1 MRSRTGPRVA
11 GLALVLLCGAVLALI
26 APQQGAAGSW
36 LPHGY
41 CFTWNPTLLWTHV
54 VSDALI
60 GAAYVTIPV
69 TLVHLVRRR
78 ADLPFNWIVVLFA
91 VFILSCGATHW
102 IEVWTVW
109 NPDYWLSANVKVVT
123 AAASVLTAAALVGL
137 APKILAIPTV
147 AQLSEAK
154 AALELEVQQRR
165 RAEEALLNE
174 RAQLEQRVLERTEAL
189 AEATRSAAAA
199 RAAADEANQ
208 LKDRFL
214 AKVSHELRTPLQS
227 TLTWAQLL
235 HRNPEDPARALQ
247 ASDRIMHNVRTQ
259 ARLIDD
265 LLDISRIL
273 SGKLSLD
280 IQPTNAAQ
288 VIQKAVDVVR
298 SAAGSRG
305 MTIELQGVDEEIIL
319 ETDAVRLEQ
328 VAWNLV
334 NNAVQASQDGGRVQ
348 ARLSTPPGVLVLEVQ
363 DWGRGI
369 DPADLPHIF
378 EPFHQAPGSRNA
390 HRGLGLG
397 LAITRSVVEL
407 FGGELSAHSDG
418 LGQGATF
425 TMRLPLAAGPG
436 AKVQPETLLSPEERR
451 RLQGLRVLYV
461 EDEPDIAE
469 GGRLML
475 AALGAEV
482 TLALSFEQACEH
494 IAAGGFDVFLSDL
507 NLGGGRTALELIPL
521 LRGAPGLAG
530 VPAIVLSAY
539 GTRDDLEASLKAGFA
554 THLVKPAQAEDVAR
568 AVLAALA
575 ALGPAAGPPPPGPK
589 AG

>member
-1 MRSRTGPRVA
+1 MPAKTAPRIA
-11 GLALVLLCGAVLALI
+11 ALATLLTCGTALALI

-41 CFTWNPTLLWTHV
+41 CFTWNPALLWTHV

-60 GAAYVTIPV
+60 GAAYVSIPL
-69 TLVHLVRRR
+69 TLMHLVRKR
-78 ADLPFNWIVVLFA
+78 ADLPFNWIFVLFA

-109 NPDYWLSANVKVVT
+109 NPDYWLSASVKVVT
-123 AAASVLTAAALVGL
+123 AGASVLTAVALVGL
-137 APKILAIPTV
+137 APKILAIPTL
-147 AQLSEAK
+147 AQLREAK
-154 AALELEVQQRR
+154 AALEVEVLQRR
-165 RAEEALLNE
+165 LAEEALLTE

-199 RAAADEANQ
+199 RAAADEANR

-235 HRNPEDPARALQ
+235 HRNPQDAARALQ

-273 SGKLSLD
+273 SGKLNLD
-280 IQPTNAAQ
+280 IQPADAAL
-288 VIQKAVDVVR
+288 VVRKAVDVVR

-305 MTIELQGVDEEIIL
+305 LDIELQGADDEIL
-319 ETDAVRLEQ
+319 LHTDAVRLEQ
-328 VAWNLV
+328 VAWNLI
-334 NNAVQASQDGGRVQ
+334 NNAVQASPEGGRIV
-348 ARLSTPPGVLVLEVQ
+348 ARLSTPPGELLLEVQ

-369 DPADLPHIF
+369 DPADLPFIF
-378 EPFHQAPGSRNA
+378 EPFHQAAGHRNA

-407 FGGELSAHSDG
+407 FGGQLTAHSEG
-418 LGQGATF
+418 PGHGATF
-425 TMRLPLAAGPG
+425 TLRMPLLRPDGNSLPADVHLNA
-436 AKVQPETLLSPEERR
+436 EERR
-451 RLQGLRVLYV
+451 RLNGLRVLYV

-475 AALGAEV
+475 AALGVEV
-482 TLALSFEQACEH
+482 TLALSFDQARE
-494 IAAGGFDVFLSDL
+494 ALARGGFDVLLSDL
-507 NLGGGRTALELIPL
+507 DLGEGHTALELLPL
-521 LRGAPGLAG
+521 LRATPGGAD

-539 GTRDDLEASLKAGFA
+539 GTRDDLAQSTRAGFVA
-554 THLVKPAQAEDVAR
+554 HLIKPAQAEDVAR
-568 AVLAALA
+568 ALLAARPPS
-575 ALGPAAGPPPPGPK
+575 PAAGPQGD
-589 AG
+589 A

>member
-1 MRSRTGPRVA
+1 MPPKTGPRIA
-11 GLALVLLCGAVLALI
+11 GLATLLVCSAALALI

-41 CFTWNPTLLWTHV
+41 CFTWNPALLWTHV
-54 VSDALI
+54 VSDSLI
-60 GAAYVTIPV
+60 GAAYVSIPL

-78 ADLPFNWIVVLFA
+78 TDLPFNWIFMLFA

-109 NPDYWLSANVKVVT
+109 NPDYWLSASVKVVT
-123 AAASVLTAAALVGL
+123 AGASVLTAAALVGL

-147 AQLSEAK
+147 AQLQDAK
-154 AALELEVQQRR
+154 AALEGEVHQRR
-165 RAEEALLNE
+165 LAEEALLSE
-174 RAQLEQRVLERTEAL
+174 RAQLEQRVLERTQAL

-199 RAAADEANQ
+199 RAAADEANR

-235 HRNPEDPARALQ
+235 HRNPEDAARALQ

-273 SGKLSLD
+273 SGKLNLD
-280 IQPTNAAQ
+280 IQPVDAAL
-288 VIQKAVDVVR
+288 VVRKAADVVR
-298 SAAGSRG
+298 SAAGSRDLDLQ
-305 MTIELQGVDEEIIL
+305 LQGADEEIL
-319 ETDAVRLEQ
+319 LHTDAVRLEQ
-328 VAWNLV
+328 VAWNLI
-334 NNAVQASQDGGRVQ
+334 NNAVQASGEAGRVV
-348 ARLSTPPGVLVLEVQ
+348 ASLSTPPGELVLEVR

-369 DPADLPHIF
+369 DPADLPFIF
-378 EPFHQAPGSRNA
+378 EPFHQAAGTRNA

-397 LAITRSVVEL
+397 LAIARSVVEL
-407 FGGELSAHSDG
+407 FGGELTAHSEG

-425 TMRLPLAAGPG
+425 TLRMPR
-436 AKVQPETLLSPEERR
+436 QRPEGDSPPRDVHLSDEERQ
-451 RLQGLRVLYV
+451 RLSSLRVLYV

-475 AALGAEV
+475 AALQAQV
-482 TLALSFEQACEH
+482 RLALNFDQAREA
-494 IAAGGFDVFLSDL
+494 IRQGGFDVLLSDL
-507 NLGGGRTALELIPL
+507 DLGGGHTALELLPL
-521 LRGAPGLAG
+521 LRAEPGG
-530 VPAIVLSAY
+530 ERVPAIVLSAY
-539 GTRDDLEASLKAGFA
+539 GTPDDLAHSAQAGFVA
-554 THLVKPAQAEDVAR
+554 HLIKPSQAEDVAR
-568 AVLAALA
+568 ALLAACP
-575 ALGPAAGPPPPGPK
+575 PAKASGLPDAG
-589 AG
+589 